1 MSLSSVCVV
10 LNALRLRFFKS
21 YSGENIEKSKGE
33 NYMQKIL
40 KINGMMCAHC
50 QKRVKD
56 TLEQIE
62 GVKSVDVNLEQK
74 TATVI
79 CSKHIDNKVLIG
91 AVTNPGYEV
100 TKVL

>member
-1 MSLSSVCVV
+1 MT
-10 LNALRLRFFKS
+10 
-21 YSGENIEKSKGE
+21 
-33 NYMQKIL
+33 
-40 KINGMMCAHC
+40 INGMICSHC

-62 GVKSVDVNLEQK
+62 GIESADVNLEQK

-79 CSKHIDNKVLIG
+79 CSKHIDNKVLIE
-91 AVTNPGYEV
+91 AVTNAGYEV